1 MAPLDTAKSILGSLT
16 LSIAIALLISSVLLK
31 NIFIIS
37 KDEISHEPINIDNI
51 NNITSIDDNI
61 INDLFFIFFNS
72 LFAQKMVLIYEAQ

>member
-37 KDEISHEPINIDNI
+37 KGEISHEPINIDNI

-72 LFAQKMVLIYEAQ
+72 LFVQKMVLIYEAQ

>member
-31 NIFIIS
+31 NILIIS
-37 KDEISHEPINIDNI
+37 KGEISHEPINIDNI

-72 LFAQKMVLIYEAQ
+72 LFVQKMVLIYEAQ

>member
-31 NIFIIS
+31 NILIIS
-37 KDEISHEPINIDNI
+37 KGEISHEPINIDNI

-72 LFAQKMVLIYEAQ
+72 LFVQKMVLIYEAE

>member
-16 LSIAIALLISSVLLK
+16 LSIVIALLIFSVLLK
-31 NIFIIS
+31 NILIIS
-37 KDEISHEPINIDNI
+37 IGEISHEPINIDNI

-72 LFAQKMVLIYEAQ
+72 LFVQKMVLIYEAQ